1 MRPEAVEAMLPF
13 LTERYANPSGAHAM
27 ARDARLALDDARDV
41 MADGLGCRSREVVF
55 PSGGTEGDNT
65 AVFGAPSGGP
75 AIVCSA
81 IEHHAVLEPVHA
93 RGGRV
98 VPVNHDGVIDLD
110 ALASA
115 LDEDVE
121 LVSVMLV

>member
-13 LTERYANPSGAHAM
+13 LTERFANPSGAHAM

-41 MADGLGCRSREVVF
+41 MAEALGCRPGEGVF
-55 PSGGTEGDNT
+55 TSGATEGDT
-65 AVFGAPSGGP
+65 RGFCGAPTGGP

-81 IEHHAVLEPVHA
+81 IEPHAVLEPVHV

-98 VPVNHDGVIDLD
+98 VPVGRDGV
-110 ALASA
+110 
-115 LDEDVE
+115 
-121 LVSVMLV
+121 

>member
-27 ARDARLALDDARDV
+27 ARDARLALDGARDV
-41 MADGLGCRSREVVF
+41 MADALGCQPSEVVF
-55 PSGGTEGDNT
+55 TSGGREGDNP

-81 IEHHAVLEPVHA
+81 IEHHAVLEPVRD

-98 VPVNHDGVIDLD
+98 VAVG
-110 ALASA
+110 A
-115 LDEDVE
+115 
-121 LVSVMLV
+121 

>member
-1 MRPEAVEAMLPF
+1 MRPQAVDAMLPF
-13 LTERYANPSGAHAM
+13 LTERFANPSGAHAM

-41 MADGLGCRSREVVF
+41 MADALGCRPSEVVF
-55 PSGGTEGDNT
+55 TSGGTEGDNT

-81 IEHHAVLEPVHA
+81 IEPHAVLEPVHE

-98 VPVNHDGVIDLD
+98 VPVDADGVIDLD
-110 ALASA
+110 ALAA
-115 LDEDVE
+115 AIDED
-121 LVSVMLV
+121 